1 MKKKMRLGALSG
13 AIFLSLLCLSAD
25 SSPKSIFRSQSDRI
39 DELEKQNLELKK
51 QIAELNQKIEIL
63 TARVNSC
70 TGGQPATNNFTEE
83 NISSGPTPAVPGLEV
98 VRIRPGTSSPAV
110 PSSAPSGVGRPKPKG
125 TVTVYR
131 TTDDDSASFASSPAS
146 PLPGTNYVPLPDPAN
161 PGAPPPV
168 LSYTQAPAAPAAAP
182 APAGSPALAS
192 GEAAAYK
199 QLKEMWDQNQTDLAV
214 PLMQEYLKR
223 HARGAHEDEVAYRL
237 GNHFFDQAEYAKAVS
252 CYRLLRES
260 HYTSNFAP
268 DAIYKLGLCYLKMGM
283 QKEAEEAL
291 EEVES
296 IYPFSNAA
304 PLAKKELESCCR

>member
-13 AIFLSLLCLSAD
+13 AICLSILCLSAD

-63 TARVNSC
+63 TTRVNAC
-70 TGGQPATNNFTEE
+70 AGGPSSGNAFTEE
-83 NISSGPTPAVPGLEV
+83 NVSTGPSPSVPGLEV
-98 VRIRPGTSSPAV
+98 VRIRPGASQPSALSSPPGAAV
-110 PSSAPSGVGRPKPKG
+110 RPKPKG
-125 TVTVYR
+125 TVTVYK
-131 TTDDDSASFASSPAS
+131 TTDDDSSSFAPASSPAS
-146 PLPGTNYVPLPDPAN
+146 PLPGTNYVPPPDPAN
-161 PGAPPPV
+161 PSAPPPV
-168 LSYTQAPAAPAAAP
+168 LSYTPAPAATP
-182 APAGSPALAS
+182 APTGSPALSA

-199 QLKEMWDQNQTDLAV
+199 QLKEMWDQNQTDLAA
-214 PLMQEYLKR
+214 PMMQEYLKR

-237 GNHFFDQAEYAKAVS
+237 GNYYFDQGEYTKAVN
-252 CYRLLRES
+252 CYRLLREA

-268 DAIYKLGLCYLKMGM
+268 DAIYKLGLCYLKLGM

-304 PLAKKELESCCR
+304 PLATKELESCCR